1 MEADDLDG
9 FAFAGPRIETGD
21 VGVVDAGGEVDYA
34 ISLGTDQGPELP
46 MSERGPGRL
55 APNERAAARAGGRDG
70 D

>member
-21 VGVVDAGGEVDYA
+21 VGVVDAGREVDYA

-46 MSERGPGRL
+46 MSEIEPR
-55 APNERAAARAGGRDG
+55 
-70 D
+70 